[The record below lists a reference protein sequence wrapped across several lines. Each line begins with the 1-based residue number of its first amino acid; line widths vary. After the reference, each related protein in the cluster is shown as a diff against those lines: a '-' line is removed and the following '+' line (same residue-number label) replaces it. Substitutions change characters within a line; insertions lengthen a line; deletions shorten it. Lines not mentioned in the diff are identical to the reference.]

1 MRAPMPRITPN
12 YGGHNSY
19 ISYPTSGQ
27 LYIWGSPSID
37 LQSQY
42 IAEQSLLVIFTEIE
56 KPYSLLHP
64 STWVNSSVV
73 DKVEFDAVKRKTF
86 KNHQLLRDYSQK

>member
-1 MRAPMPRITPN
+1 MGVITVTFF
-12 YGGHNSY
+12 
-19 ISYPTSGQ
+19 YPTSGQ

-64 STWVNSSVV
+64 ST
-73 DKVEFDAVKRKTF
+73 
-86 KNHQLLRDYSQK
+86 